1 MITNLYDQLTIK
13 SVPIIIIIVLTFILI
28 FSATKL
34 TINAATNLSAS
45 CLLLLLT
52 SQVIILCYGLMHKH
66 LYVNVISA
74 SIMIGLLYTLY
85 IKQLYIKEAEI
96 INVLKEKDIL
106 VN

>member
-1 MITNLYDQLTIK
+1 MLK

-34 TINAATNLSAS
+34 TINAATNLSTS

-52 SQVIILCYGLMHKH
+52 SQVIILCYGLMHKQ
-66 LYVNVISA
+66 LYINVISA
-74 SIMIGLLYTLY
+74 LIMIGLLYTLY

-96 INVLKEKDIL
+96 IQELKEKDIL

>member
-1 MITNLYDQLTIK
+1 MLKTI
-13 SVPIIIIIVLTFILI
+13 PIIIIIVLTFILI

-34 TINAATNLSAS
+34 TINAATNLSTS

-52 SQVIILCYGLMHKH
+52 SQVIILCYGLMHKK
-66 LYVNVISA
+66 LYINVISA
-74 SIMIGLLYTLY
+74 LIMIGLLYTLY